1 LEKINIRTPWDDRAD
16 NRRPFG
22 FRDSLNWKTGEVS
35 GNYLSLD
42 QGMLFLAL
50 ANTLHDGIVWKAVA
64 QDPTVRRGVE
74 AISDFAGDPASPA
87 EYRRRDAEPFLLP
100 PAGR

>member
-1 LEKINIRTPWDDRAD
+1 
-16 NRRPFG
+16 
-22 FRDSLNWKTGEVS
+22 
-35 GNYLSLD
+35 YLSLD